1 MSTAA
6 CASVPSPETAWHAG
20 VVDTAPEQ
28 PSELRRW
35 LERVGLEGAEVLAV
49 LDNADLDQLNREGVR
64 LLHGLLEA
72 RWQLEHPEELAARRR
87 RRSYSESRCGWL
99 DSVVLGPPQHLL
111 QLGAGRLHRTAH
123 CRARRAS
130 RLPLWTCL
138 ATTSCGR

>member
-1 MSTAA
+1 MGERCCGAFPVDHNTAGLLPA
-6 CASVPSPETAWHAG
+6 RDVDGRLRLGSESRDRWHAG

-72 RWQLEHPEELAARRR
+72 RWQLEHPEEL
-87 RRSYSESRCGWL
+87 GG
-99 DSVVLGPPQHLL
+99 GPQAP
-111 QLGAGRLHRTAH
+111 
-123 CRARRAS
+123 
-130 RLPLWTCL
+130 
-138 ATTSCGR
+138 

>member
-72 RWQLEHPEELAARRR
+72 RWQLEHPEEL
-87 RRSYSESRCGWL
+87 GG
-99 DSVVLGPPQHLL
+99 GPQAP
-111 QLGAGRLHRTAH
+111 
-123 CRARRAS
+123 
-130 RLPLWTCL
+130 
-138 ATTSCGR
+138 